1 MPGILNWQNRLW
13 KIVKTFT
20 DYRNGVSLKNF
31 QEEPTDPKFTEHDA
45 YMFDS
50 RNYFLK
56 IVTFNIIKTQQLSI
70 AISRM
75 QGLTNRYILYFFVIL
90 RVIIIS
96 EILINIE
103 LLIFN
108 IKFL

>member
-13 KIVKTFT
+13 KVVKTFT
-20 DYRNGVSLKNF
+20 NYRNGVSLNNF
-31 QEEPTDPKFTEHDA
+31 KVKPTDPKFINDDA

-75 QGLTNRYILYFFVIL
+75 QGLTNRYILYFYVIL

-96 EILINIE
+96 EILINIK
-103 LLIFN
+103 LFN
-108 IKFL
+108 F

>member
-1 MPGILNWQNRLW
+1 
-13 KIVKTFT
+13 
-20 DYRNGVSLKNF
+20 
-31 QEEPTDPKFTEHDA
+31 
-45 YMFDS
+45 MFDS

-56 IVTFNIIKTQQLSI
+56 TVTFNIIKTQQLSI

-75 QGLTNRYILYFFVIL
+75 QGLTNRYILYFYVIL

-96 EILINIE
+96 KILINIK

-108 IKFL
+108 IKFA